1 MDFVRDVCAE
11 DALEENLRFV
21 SDALDG
27 KCTPREIIRNYFLKD
42 FYKDHCSTYQKRPI
56 YWMLDFGKKNGVRK
70 TASSALF
77 TCIATSQTCWSAYAL
92 IMSMNSKNGTA
103 RSSLT

>member
-42 FYKDHCSTYQKRPI
+42 FYKDHCSTHQKRPI
-56 YWMLDFGKKNGVRK
+56 Y
-70 TASSALF
+70 
-77 TCIATSQTCWSAYAL
+77 
-92 IMSMNSKNGTA
+92 
-103 RSSLT
+103 